1 MFIRTTISLERP
13 VPPRGKELAFMSGAA
28 EMGQGEGTLTRA
40 AGLVAE
46 AKQDFDAMSKT
57 LDGQIAGIQGKWAGA
72 GGTAFLALHQAW
84 TEKQRVITAALNEFE
99 ASLTSTEKD
108 NVNTDQTQSSNYSR
122 VAGRLG

>member
-1 MFIRTTISLERP
+1 
-13 VPPRGKELAFMSGAA
+13 MSGAA

-46 AKQDFDAMSKT
+46 AKQDFDSMSKT
-57 LDGQIAGIQGKWAGA
+57 LEGQIAGVQGKWAGA
-72 GGTAFLALHQAW
+72 GGTAFFSLHQAW
-84 TEKQRVITAALNEFE
+84 NEKQRVITNALNEFQ

-108 NVNTDQTQSSNYSR
+108 NVNTDQAQSSTYSR

>member
-1 MFIRTTISLERP
+1 M
-13 VPPRGKELAFMSGAA
+13 AGAA
-28 EMGQGEGTLTRA
+28 EMGQGERTLTRA

-46 AKQDFDAMSKT
+46 AKQDFDGMCRT
-57 LDGQIAGIQGKWAGA
+57 LDGQISGIQGRWAGA

-84 TEKQRVITAALNEFE
+84 TDKQRVITGALNEFQ

-108 NVNTDQTQSSNYSR
+108 NVETDQTQSSNYSR